1 MWLQLQ
7 ETNLRT
13 QSYVNMFFAIKRNV
27 NEVRFKNND
36 NILPPP
42 TTDGYCGASDKYSP
56 PQDQE
61 KLMIMLKY
69 IRSKKCTKD
78 QSKAYRNTA
87 NILPLEQI
95 CDLCCG
101 NFSKP
106 LSVSTIAK
114 IFCKEEYL
122 ISSLLL
128 LSRTLSWYMQLR

>member
-1 MWLQLQ
+1 
-7 ETNLRT
+7 
-13 QSYVNMFFAIKRNV
+13 MFFAIKRNV

-56 PQDQE
+56 PQEKE

>member
-13 QSYVNMFFAIKRNV
+13 QSHVNMFFAIKRNV

-122 ISSLLL
+122 ISSLLS
-128 LSRTLSWYMQLR
+128 LSRILSWYMQLR

>member
-1 MWLQLQ
+1 
-7 ETNLRT
+7 
-13 QSYVNMFFAIKRNV
+13 MFFAIKRNV

-128 LSRTLSWYMQLR
+128 LSRILSWYMQLR